1 MKADRRRTKGENSSS
16 ISRLMIR
23 DGTSGRGNRERESR
37 RVSHKSQLVHQTHT
51 QPWKWAAPGRQER
64 NSLKGEGMAD
74 RLRFHNPGFAIQKGI
89 RDTKESH
96 EYEYGREEREAGGK

>member
-1 MKADRRRTKGENSSS
+1 MSRTYHSEAVLEALRR
-16 ISRLMIR
+16 
-23 DGTSGRGNRERESR
+23 
-37 RVSHKSQLVHQTHT
+37 HT

-64 NSLKGEGMAD
+64 NSTKGEGMAD

-96 EYEYGREEREAGGK
+96 EYDYGREEREAGGK

>member
-1 MKADRRRTKGENSSS
+1 MSRTYHSEAMLEALHG
-16 ISRLMIR
+16 
-23 DGTSGRGNRERESR
+23 
-37 RVSHKSQLVHQTHT
+37 HT

>member
-1 MKADRRRTKGENSSS
+1 MGQG
-16 ISRLMIR
+16 I
-23 DGTSGRGNRERESR
+23 GRGKAGGQATKASWYI
-37 RVSHKSQLVHQTHT
+37 KHT